1 MKLVLLF
8 ILFSFSFITFAQK
21 EQKFYSQPDSNKI
34 NIQEEINPPLE
45 VKPGFF
51 IPLRAVN
58 SFPHSLRL
66 GLNSFSPVFEDS
78 HELNT
83 DLLYSA
89 MPFDEKSKLSFLY
102 TMLGAVQTG
111 AVGYLAYKHIKK
123 FGLLK

>member
-1 MKLVLLF
+1 MKLELLF
-8 ILFSFSFITFAQK
+8 ILLISSFLTFAQK
-21 EQKFYSQPDSNKI
+21 DQKFYNQPDSTKI
-34 NIQEEINPPLE
+34 SISEEITPPIE
-45 VKPGFF
+45 VKPSFF

-58 SFPHSLRL
+58 SFPLFLRL
-66 GLNSFSPVFEDS
+66 GLNSFSPVFENN

-83 DLLYSA
+83 DLLYPA

-102 TMLGAVQTG
+102 SMLGAVQTG